1 MEATGRGVGALD
13 PEASAELR
21 DALLAAASEVHADAG
36 SVLSSAPDAKDAAPL
51 GWLRLSPGAD
61 GGDLETH
68 VAVAL
73 FWGLF
78 RAERRAAKARRQ
90 AAAEDVRSPARDP
103 PVGGGVGA
111 RPRDPSSSS
120 PAVVTVVSAYG
131 LERRLTPL
139 ELAAALA
146 DAIHPDARRRHL
158 VDARP
163 APGDSGVIHLTTRAV
178 YEARRAAGSLRCA
191 ACGRFLPGDRALW
204 WHQKTKHGLHHSEA
218 VDAVADERMAL
229 SANAWTPPMCRKVRR
244 KVCGRV
250 RRLVASRPSIRRCS
264 KDQRR
269 RRSRARI
276 GGGARGRSRRPGRAR
291 RGW

>member
-1 MEATGRGVGALD
+1 M
-13 PEASAELR
+13 SAELR

-36 SVLSSAPDAKDAAPL
+36 SVLSSAPDTKDAAPL

-90 AAAEDVRSPARDP
+90 AAAEDVRSPARSPSAAASARDP
-103 PVGGGVGA
+103 A
-111 RPRDPSSSS
+111 TPSSSS

-146 DAIHPDARRRHL
+146 DAIHR
-158 VDARP
+158 
-163 APGDSGVIHLTTRAV
+163 TRAV
-178 YEARRAAGSLRCA
+178 AASWTRAPLRATAASSISPPQLRILASAARGLASDAPHAADSSRATAPSGGTRRPNTVSTTPR
-191 ACGRFLPGDRALW
+191 
-204 WHQKTKHGLHHSEA
+204 
-218 VDAVADERMAL
+218 L
-229 SANAWTPPMCRKVRR
+229 STPSRTSAWLSPLTAWTP
-244 KVCGRV
+244 
-250 RRLVASRPSIRRCS
+250 A
-264 KDQRR
+264 
-269 RRSRARI
+269 
-276 GGGARGRSRRPGRAR
+276 
-291 RGW
+291 